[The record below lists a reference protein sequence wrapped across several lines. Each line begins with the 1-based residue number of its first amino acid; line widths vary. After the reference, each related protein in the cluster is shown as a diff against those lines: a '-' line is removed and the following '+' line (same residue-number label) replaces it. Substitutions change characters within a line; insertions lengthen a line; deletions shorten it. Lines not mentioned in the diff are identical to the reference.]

1 MKIAV
6 IGSGISGLSAS
17 WLISNYYKVYLF
29 EKKSYFGGHSNT
41 QIVYENNKE
50 IAVDTGFIVFNEH
63 NYPNL
68 CKLFK
73 SLNVKILE
81 TDMSFSVS
89 RNNGELEYS
98 GSGLSGI
105 FAQKKNLVNKDF
117 MLMLYEII
125 KFYKFNSQHSS
136 GRKPETLSQFLNS
149 NNYSDYFRYN
159 HIYPMAA
166 SIWSS
171 KLSDIANYPIDK
183 FVKFFNNHN
192 LFNLL
197 VRPKW
202 RTVLGGSKQYVKK
215 ILNLKKII
223 PKKDISVEVL
233 NRNTNQVTLLINGKK
248 MFFDKLVI
256 ATHTDQAITLLKDLT
271 NDEKKIL
278 VNIKYSANKIYF
290 HTDETLMPKNKKV
303 WSSWNF
309 LGNDSKKERLSVSYW
324 MNNLQHLSTNQN
336 YFVTLNPF
344 KKPVDSKI
352 IKIIDYS
359 HPMFTF
365 DSFKAQE
372 ELKKIQGKNSTWF
385 CGAYTGFGFHEDGIK
400 SGLGVAEQILGKKR
414 PW

>member
-17 WLISNYYKVYLF
+17 WLISKYHRVNLF

-41 QIVYENNKE
+41 QIVQENNKE
-50 IAVDTGFIVFNEH
+50 IAVDSGFIVFNEH

-73 SLNVKILE
+73 SLNVKISE
-81 TDMSFSVS
+81 SDMSFSVS

-98 GSGLSGI
+98 GSGFSGI
-105 FAQKKNLVNKDF
+105 FAQKRNLLNKDF
-117 MLMLYEII
+117 LFMVYEIL
-125 KFYKFNSQHSS
+125 KFYKFHSQNYSNYKS
-136 GRKPETLSQFLNS
+136 ETLSQFLTS
-149 NNYSDYFRYN
+149 NKYSDYFKQN

-171 KLSDIANYPIDK
+171 QLSDIANYPFDK

-192 LFNLL
+192 LFNLFF
-197 VRPKW
+197 RPKW
-202 RTVLGGSKQYVKK
+202 KTVLGGSKEYVKK
-215 ILNLKKII
+215 ILNSKKIM
-223 PKKDISVEVL
+223 PKKNICVEVL
-233 NRNTNQVTLLINGKK
+233 NRNKNQVTLLVDGKK
-248 MFFDKLVI
+248 KFFDKLVI
-256 ATHTDQAITLLKDLT
+256 ATHTDQAIKLLKDLT
-271 NDEKKIL
+271 KDEKRIL
-278 VNIKYSANKIYF
+278 SSIKYSSNKVYF
-290 HTDETLMPKNKKV
+290 HTDEKLMPKNKKV

-309 LGNDSKKERLSVSYW
+309 LGNDSKKETLSVSYW
-324 MNNLQHLSTNQN
+324 MNNLQRLYTEQN

-344 KKPVDSKI
+344 KKPVYSKI

-359 HPMFTF
+359 HPTFTF
-365 DSFKAQE
+365 DTFEAQE
-372 ELKKIQGKNSTWF
+372 DLKKIQGKNSTWF
-385 CGAYTGFGFHEDGIK
+385 CGAYTGYGFHEDGIK